1 MQQRRIADP
10 ITFTFLPKVSDDA
23 RDGKV
28 KK

>member
-10 ITFTFLPKVSDDA
+10 IISTFLLKVSDDTLG
-23 RDGKV
+23 GKF